1 MPVSFSVAQHP
12 ADRVQLSP
20 DVQAGLTSEDILA
33 QMAKEYQRGGQM
45 LQFALAGE
53 EGAGRDFT
61 AKITH
66 LIPTK
71 NGFVDTV
78 ITAYNDH
85 HALVIRPDDVW
96 LAILSQFNLFVNGN
110 AELLRANFVAH
121 EGKKELR
128 VVNVGSRFTLDFG
141 SMARQMTD
149 LIDQNVVDPKLRAW
163 AIPTFTTSTVN
174 DKTVAA
180 VLLMSTLKEYFAYRM
195 VGLRCGIPRV
205 TLEGEKA
212 DWVDI
217 LGRLEKLKDYGI
229 QTIAWYHLLR
239 PVITRFVAAFDAP
252 ASGENLEFWCEVA
265 HFKRGGS
272 GPSYYSGWINAF
284 NVFGTKGEWLGHG
297 LDATADA
304 PDAPESMD
312 AEKFWAT
319 YATSGVLRDLV
330 FDGTPYPRLDSRK
343 VPPGYAKVDV
353 TLDDNGELFSCA
365 MIAGM
370 VGTRVSSSDDT
381 TLSEDGRDDTVR
393 PVAGWWMFTK

>member
-1 MPVSFSVAQHP
+1 LPYS
-12 ADRVQLSP
+12 
-20 DVQAGLTSEDILA
+20 
-33 QMAKEYQRGGQM
+33 
-45 LQFALAGE
+45 
-53 EGAGRDFT
+53 GRDFT
-61 AKITH
+61 TKTTH

-78 ITAYNDH
+78 ITAYNEH

-149 LIDQNVVDPKLRAW
+149 LIDQNVVDPKLREW

-174 DKTVAA
+174 DTTVAA

-217 LGRLEKLKDYGI
+217 LGRLEKLKDYSI

-297 LDATADA
+297 LDAV
-304 PDAPESMD
+304 S
-312 AEKFWAT
+312 
-319 YATSGVLRDLV
+319 LV
-330 FDGTPYPRLDSRK
+330 VFFFL
-343 VPPGYAKVDV
+343 
-353 TLDDNGELFSCA
+353 
-365 MIAGM
+365 
-370 VGTRVSSSDDT
+370 
-381 TLSEDGRDDTVR
+381 
-393 PVAGWWMFTK
+393 PVHL